1 MSENIFLFYLE
12 KDKFDQQFECVER
25 KGKGHPDTLAD
36 GLAEELSR
44 TYSNYTLSKFGAI
57 LHHNFDKIGLLGGES
72 YVTFGK
78 GYLTKPVRVLLNGRA
93 SDYFGNRKI
102 PLKELLET
110 ASRNFLFKN
119 FPMIDK
125 QKDIEIH
132 YNLSNASS
140 PGRTDEPE
148 SERGTR
154 KYWFRPRGLHDLKE
168 LTCLRSNDTSLG
180 CAYAPLTP
188 LERSVLGIEK
198 TLNSKI
204 YHRKYPWLGSDIKVM
219 ACRVKKDINITICIP
234 QIADYVPD
242 MNSYR
247 NNLEKIKSDIVNF
260 VGKICN
266 QQGINID
273 LNTRDDFSCYEIYLT
288 AIGSSI
294 ESGDEGLV
302 GRGNRSNGL
311 ITPNN
316 PMSIEGAA
324 GKNPV
329 YHVGKIYNI
338 VAKKIA
344 DKIHK
349 LTGVYVQ
356 VFLIRQSGRGL
367 TDPWKTIISLE
378 KNNFDTKKILKITKN
393 ELKSIPK
400 ITKSLVRGK
409 IDFF

>member
-204 YHRKYPWLGSDIKVM
+204 YHRKYP
-219 ACRVKKDINITICIP
+219 
-234 QIADYVPD
+234 
-242 MNSYR
+242 
-247 NNLEKIKSDIVNF
+247 
-260 VGKICN
+260 
-266 QQGINID
+266 
-273 LNTRDDFSCYEIYLT
+273 
-288 AIGSSI
+288 
-294 ESGDEGLV
+294 
-302 GRGNRSNGL
+302 
-311 ITPNN
+311 
-316 PMSIEGAA
+316 
-324 GKNPV
+324 
-329 YHVGKIYNI
+329 
-338 VAKKIA
+338 
-344 DKIHK
+344 
-349 LTGVYVQ
+349 
-356 VFLIRQSGRGL
+356 
-367 TDPWKTIISLE
+367 
-378 KNNFDTKKILKITKN
+378 
-393 ELKSIPK
+393 
-400 ITKSLVRGK
+400 
-409 IDFF
+409 